1 MLPFLRI
8 RILSRLIKEDEKSSL
23 KHEMQDGEKY
33 YDSKYDILDEDF
45 TMWVDPESKK
55 THKQPNKANNRI
67 PRPFHRRQVL

>member
-1 MLPFLRI
+1 MLPFLRS

-45 TMWVDPESKK
+45 TMWVDPEM
-55 THKQPNKANNRI
+55 
-67 PRPFHRRQVL
+67 